1 MDEPKVYFD
10 EESVS
15 LWKEKMDILM
25 KIMNEEMDTMRK
37 DMEKMAIWIKR
48 QELKYID
55 SDSDSDTF

>member
-37 DMEKMAIWIKR
+37 DMEKMALYLKR
-48 QELKYID
+48 RELKNID
-55 SDSDSDTF
+55 SDEE

>member
-25 KIMNEEMDTMRK
+25 KIMNEEMDTMWK
-37 DMEKMAIWIKR
+37 DMEKMAIWLKR
-48 QELKYID
+48 RELKNID
-55 SDSDSDTF
+55 SDEE